1 VRLLKMLSV
10 LPSRCED
17 IFLLL
22 DSRLH
27 PQGVRRGCT
36 GLKPQQHTQRGND
49 ETKMIG
55 MSVPSRNI

>member
-1 VRLLKMLSV
+1 MLSV

-22 DSRLH
+22 DSRL
-27 PQGVRRGCT
+27 
-36 GLKPQQHTQRGND
+36 RGND

-55 MSVPSRNI
+55 MSVQSRNI